1 MINDISNTIWGLEIL
16 NNDTYLSLDE
26 KITDIHRV
34 RCYLFNTCTIWA
46 VHDLRMIHIVLG
58 QVQGH
63 LVMYDKKW
71 FDIHDISNAI

>member
-34 RCYLFNTCTIWA
+34 RCYLFNTCIIWA
-46 VHDLRMIHIVLG
+46 VTYQESPWFKNDPYCFRSSSRSF
-58 QVQGH
+58 GH
-63 LVMYDKKW
+63 VW
-71 FDIHDISNAI
+71 

>member
-1 MINDISNTIWGLEIL
+1 
-16 NNDTYLSLDE
+16 
-26 KITDIHRV
+26 
-34 RCYLFNTCTIWA
+34 
-46 VHDLRMIHIVLG
+46 MIHIVLG